1 MNSCS
6 DKLPPRTLFY
16 GAKVFC
22 VIYVSISVLFIIS
35 PQNHD
40 SFLKKKPTSKGHPP
54 SNVKRTAENKGEGT
68 PYHLG

>member
-40 SFLKKKPTSKGHPP
+40 SFLKKKFDVQFT
-54 SNVKRTAENKGEGT
+54 
-68 PYHLG
+68 LD